1 VQRTFCAGKN
11 EKIPFKRNVLPPH
24 IKSGGQSFF
33 FFEIWEQFFF
43 SFLSSENRETG
54 AHLRRLLGKKTAKNE
69 LAIMASKNRDII

>member
-11 EKIPFKRNVLPPH
+11 EKNPIQKKRSSATYQIARP
-24 IKSGGQSFF
+24 KF